1 MKKLLVATAIIAF
14 TATFNANAAA
24 EGKRKLT
31 DEQKALRK
39 ELIAKYDTNKDGKL
53 DKSEKAKMSKEDK
66 ERSSKAGLGKKN
78 RHAKQENTESSPSK

>member
-1 MKKLLVATAIIAF
+1 MKKLLVTIAIVVCGVALS
-14 TATFNANAAA
+14 ANAA

-39 ELIAKYDTNKDGKL
+39 ELVAKYDTNKDGKL